1 MKSETNELQS
11 HRKAWWMLSV
21 AALLALLLAG
31 GVGPVMAQEE
41 EEEEAE
47 AAGGQSLESA
57 ANDATASMWTFQ
69 LSLEGRTWLDEDG
82 PNGQTR
88 PEGNRD
94 QFMLRFVAP
103 VPLGKNLKLINRF
116 TMRNNEAVDKSSG
129 AGDAEYF
136 ALFIPFEWATGRWG
150 IGPQINFPAESSK
163 FGSEKWRYGFASAW
177 LERVGDKVMT
187 GILVQQVWGKTDP
200 NDPEREVAQ
209 PISLQPVFN
218 YSLKNGYYLNIGET
232 AFSYN
237 WDANA
242 WLIPL
247 GVRFGKVFI
256 NGDGSVWNLYG
267 EIRKTVY
274 HGSDWPGSVLDTAV
288 RVNLSYAFPM

>member
-1 MKSETNELQS
+1 MDDAASRSFETD
-11 HRKAWWMLSV
+11 AWRV
-21 AALLALLLAG
+21 ALVLAG
-31 GVGPVMAQEE
+31 TILLIMTVGTGFATAQDTETDKEQSTTATEE
-41 EEEEAE
+41 EDSSTL
-47 AAGGQSLESA
+47 GGQSLESA

-69 LSLEGRTWLDEDG
+69 LSVEGRTWLDEDG
-82 PNGQTR
+82 PTGQPR

-103 VPLGKNLKLINRF
+103 VPLGKNLKVINRF

-136 ALFIPFEWATGRWG
+136 ALFVPFEWSTGRWG
-150 IGPQINFPAESSK
+150 IGPQVNFPAESSK

-177 LERVGDKVMT
+177 LERIGD
-187 GILVQQVWGKTDP
+187 KTDP
-200 NDPEREVAQ
+200 NDSDREVAQ
-209 PISLQPVFN
+209 PITIQPIFN

-247 GVRFGKVFI
+247 GVRFGKIFI
-256 NGDGSVWNLYG
+256 TDEGSTWNLYG

>member
-1 MKSETNELQS
+1 MDDAASRSFETD
-11 HRKAWWMLSV
+11 AWRV
-21 AALLALLLAG
+21 ALVLAG
-31 GVGPVMAQEE
+31 TILLIMTVGTGFATAQDTETDKEQSTTATEE
-41 EEEEAE
+41 EDSSTL
-47 AAGGQSLESA
+47 GGQSLESA

-69 LSLEGRTWLDEDG
+69 LSVEGRTWLDEDG
-82 PNGQTR
+82 PTGQPR

-103 VPLGKNLKLINRF
+103 VPLGKNLKVINRF

-136 ALFIPFEWATGRWG
+136 ALFVPFEWSTGRWG
-150 IGPQINFPAESSK
+150 IGPQVNFPAESSK
-163 FGSEKWRYGFASAW
+163 FGSEKW
-177 LERVGDKVMT
+177 GDKVLT
-187 GILVQQVWGKTDP
+187 GILVQQIWGKTDP
-200 NDPEREVAQ
+200 NDSDREVAQ
-209 PISLQPVFN
+209 PITIQPIFN

-247 GVRFGKVFI
+247 GVRFGKIFI
-256 NGDGSVWNLYG
+256 TDEGSTWNLYG